1 MQPTHSRFRSS
12 CHLLVGKSVKR
23 GLILLFYEL
32 LKMVEYKIDL
42 YTFRQI
48 YKGVFTKE
56 NNFKFMHH
64 NPLH

>member
-1 MQPTHSRFRSS
+1 
-12 CHLLVGKSVKR
+12 
-23 GLILLFYEL
+23 
-32 LKMVEYKIDL
+32 MVEYKIDL

-64 NPLH
+64 NPLHWIKI